1 MVLQYVVKCCIVTT
15 LGTTV
20 LVHGDA
26 GTDATLQVTS
36 LAQVLLDPY
45 CRTTKG

>member
-1 MVLQYVVKCCIVTT
+1 M
-15 LGTTV
+15 

-36 LAQVLLDPY
+36 LTQVLLDPR
-45 CRTTKG
+45 CRTIKG